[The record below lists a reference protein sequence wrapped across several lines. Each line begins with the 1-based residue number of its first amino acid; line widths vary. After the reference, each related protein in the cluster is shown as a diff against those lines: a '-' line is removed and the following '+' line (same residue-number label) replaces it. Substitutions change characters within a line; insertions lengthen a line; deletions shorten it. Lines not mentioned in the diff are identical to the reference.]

1 MATKTMATNT
11 AKAGGSDDGIP
22 AIFHAVARNRHLI
35 VPISFLALVGVLVV
49 PLPPV
54 VLDVLICLN
63 IAIGAIVLMT
73 TIYMRKPL
81 DFSVF
86 PALLLGTTL
95 FRLVLN
101 VASTRLILSVETKD
115 AKAASSAAG
124 HVIEAFANFVAGHNP
139 VVGAIIFVI
148 LVVVQFVVITKG
160 ATRMSEV
167 AARFTLDA
175 MPGKQMAIDADLS
188 AGTIDEKEARA
199 RRDEI
204 SREADFYGAMDGAS
218 KFVRGDAI
226 AGIIIT
232 LINIVGG
239 FAIAKFQ
246 LGWDA
251 LDAVKTF
258 TLLTIGDGL
267 VSQLPAFLVA
277 IAAGLIVARA
287 GGGKTVGEEIPNQL
301 ASQPMALYLIA
312 GFLGMLTFT
321 PLPTIPL
328 LGAAGLLAGTAY
340 AMQWKARKE
349 SAAAESRARSEAAA
363 KPAEQPKVEELL
375 TVDTLELE
383 IGYALVGLVDS
394 SRGGD
399 LLDRI
404 AGIRRQLAVE
414 LGLVMPSVRIRDNM
428 QLDPNEYRLKIRGAV
443 IASGKVYPD
452 LLMAMDSGLA
462 HGRLEGL
469 ATKEPAFGLDAIW
482 IAPGTRDRAE
492 SANWTVVDATSVLA
506 THISEVVRSHA
517 DELLTREEVA
527 NLIAQL
533 KQKSPK
539 LIEETI
545 PAAVKPSDLQK
556 ILQALLRERVAI
568 RDLETIL
575 ETLAEW
581 IPHTK
586 DHDVLVEYVRNGL
599 RRSICMQYSEADE
612 SGRPRLRC
620 VTMDPALEDTISGYI
635 DRSASGTTFTIPPQ
649 IANRIARA
657 VAETA
662 RPLADL
668 GRPVVV
674 LASPSVRAQVRQI
687 LEPHIAGVAVLGYNE
702 VVRGTDL
709 ESVGLVQLSAAPA
722 NAAQA
727 AGVA

>member
-1 MATKTMATNT
+1 MARTNT
-11 AKAGGSDDGIP
+11 APATDGIP
-22 AIFHAVARNRHLI
+22 PIFHMIARNSHLI
-35 VPISFLALVGVLVV
+35 VPISFLLLVAVLVV
-49 PLPPV
+49 PLPTT
-54 VLDVLICLN
+54 VLDLLLCIN
-63 IAIGAIVLMT
+63 IAIGSIVLMT

-101 VASTRLILSVETKD
+101 VASTRLILSIDSKD
-115 AKAASSAAG
+115 PSTATAAAG
-124 HVIEAFANFVAGHNP
+124 HMIQAFANFVAGSNA
-139 VVGAIIFVI
+139 VVGAIIFII
-148 LVVVQFVVITKG
+148 LVIVQFVVITKG

-188 AGTIDEKEARA
+188 AGTIDEKTARE
-199 RRDEI
+199 RRDEV

-232 LINIVGG
+232 LINVVGG

-246 LGWDA
+246 LGWTATDA
-251 LDAVKTF
+251 MKTF
-258 TLLTIGDGL
+258 MLLAIGDGL

-277 IAAGLIVARA
+277 IASGLIVARA

-301 ASQPMALYLIA
+301 ASQPTALYLIA
-312 GFLGMLTFT
+312 GFLCMLAFT
-321 PLPTIPL
+321 PLPTVPL
-328 LGAAGLLAGTAY
+328 VGASAVLAGTAY
-340 AMQWKARKE
+340 AMQWMVKKRGIGEAMRARDEAARKPVE
-349 SAAAESRARSEAAA
+349 
-363 KPAEQPKVEELL
+363 PPKVEELL
-375 TVDTLELE
+375 SVDTLELE
-383 IGYALVGLVDS
+383 VGYGVVGLVDA

-404 AGIRRQLAVE
+404 AGIRRQLATE

-428 QLDPNEYRLKIRGAV
+428 QLDPNEYRVKIRGAV
-443 IASGKVYPD
+443 VATGMVYPE
-452 LLMAMDSGLA
+452 LLMAMDSGFA
-462 HGRLEGL
+462 HGQLEGIQ
-469 ATKEPAFGLDAIW
+469 TKEPAFGLEAIW
-482 IAPGTRDRAE
+482 IERSLRDRAE
-492 SANWTVVDATSVLA
+492 SSNWTVVDATSVLA
-506 THISEVVRSHA
+506 THLAELVRLHA
-517 DELLTREEVA
+517 DELLTREEVS

-533 KQKSPK
+533 KQKTPK
-539 LIEETI
+539 LVEDLI
-545 PAAVKPSDLQK
+545 PAIVKPSDLQK

-568 RDLETIL
+568 RDLETVV

-599 RRSICMQYSEADE
+599 RRAICAQYSEVDE
-612 SGRPRLRC
+612 RGRARLRC

-635 DRSASGTTFTIPPQ
+635 DRNPSGTTFTIPPQ
-649 IANRIARA
+649 LANRIARS

-662 RPLADL
+662 RPLSDA
-668 GRPVVV
+668 GRRIVV

-687 LEPHIAGVAVLGYNE
+687 LEPHIAEFAVLGYNE
-702 VVRGTDL
+702 VVRGTDV
-709 ESVGLVQLSAAPA
+709 ESVGLVQLTAAPVP
-722 NAAQA
+722 QA
-727 AGVA
+727 AGAA

>member
-1 MATKTMATNT
+1 MPANPTN
-11 AKAGGSDDGIP
+11 DGIP
-22 AIFHAVARNRHLI
+22 PIFHAVARNSHLI
-35 VPISFLALVGVLVV
+35 VPLSFLALVGVLVV
-49 PLPPV
+49 PLPPAI
-54 VLDVLICLN
+54 LDLLICVN

-95 FRLVLN
+95 LRLVLN
-101 VASTRLILSVETKD
+101 VASTRLILSIESKD
-115 AKAASSAAG
+115 PTTATAAAG
-124 HVIEAFANFVAGHNP
+124 HVIQAFANFVAGSNA

-148 LVVVQFVVITKG
+148 LVIVQFVVITKG

-188 AGTIDEKEARA
+188 AGTIDEKTARE
-199 RRDEI
+199 RRDEV

-251 LDAVKTF
+251 ADAMKTF
-258 TLLTIGDGL
+258 MLLAIGDGL

-277 IAAGLIVARA
+277 IASGLIVARA

-301 ASQPMALYLIA
+301 AAQPIALYLIA
-312 GFLGMLTFT
+312 GFLGLLSLT

-328 LGAAGLLAGTAY
+328 LGAALLLAGTAY
-340 AMQWKARKE
+340 AMQWTKRKKAI
-349 SAAAESRARSEAAA
+349 ADAGRARDEASRR
-363 KPAEQPKVEELL
+363 PVEPPKVEELL

-383 IGYALVGLVDS
+383 VGYAIVGLVDA
-394 SRGGD
+394 SRGGN

-404 AGIRRQLAVE
+404 AGIRRNLAAE

-428 QLDPNEYRLKIRGAV
+428 QLDPNEYRVKIRGATV
-443 IASGKVYPD
+443 ASGAVYPE

-462 HGRLEGL
+462 SGKLEGI
-469 ATKEPAFGLDAIW
+469 ATREPAFGLDATW
-482 IAPGTRDRAE
+482 IEPSLRSRAE

-506 THISEVVRSHA
+506 THMSEIVKNHA
-517 DELLTREEVA
+517 DELLTREEVS
-527 NLIAQL
+527 NLVAQL

-539 LIEETI
+539 LVEDLMPSI
-545 PAAVKPSDLQK
+545 VKASDLQK

-568 RDLETIL
+568 RDLETIV

-599 RRSICMQYSEADE
+599 RRSICAQFSEIDE
-612 SGRPRLRC
+612 RGRARLRC

-635 DRSASGTTFTIPPQ
+635 DRSPSGTTFTIPPQ
-649 IANRIARA
+649 LANRIARA

-662 RPLADL
+662 RPLLDE
-668 GRPVVV
+668 GRKVVV
-674 LASPSVRAQVRQI
+674 LASPSVRAQVRQV
-687 LEPHIAGVAVLGYNE
+687 LEPHIADCAVLGYNE
-702 VVRGTDL
+702 VVRGTDV
-709 ESVGLVQLSAAPA
+709 ESVGLVQLAAPA
-722 NAAQA
+722 QPQHAVAGAA
-727 AGVA
+727 

>member
-1 MATKTMATNT
+1 MASA
-11 AKAGGSDDGIP
+11 APSPAADGVP
-22 AIFHAVARNRHLI
+22 AIFHAIARHRHLI
-35 VPISFLALVGVLVV
+35 VPLSFLALVGVLVV
-49 PLPPV
+49 PLPPAM
-54 VLDVLICLN
+54 LDILLCLN
-63 IAIGAIVLMT
+63 IALTAIVLMT

-101 VASTRLILSVETKD
+101 VASTRLILSIETKD
-115 AKAASSAAG
+115 PAQASAAAG
-124 HVIEAFANFVAGHNP
+124 HVIEAFARFVAGSNA
-139 VVGAIIFVI
+139 VVGLIIFVI
-148 LVVVQFVVITKG
+148 LVIVQFVVITKG

-188 AGTIDEKEARA
+188 AGTIDEKTARE

-232 LINIVGG
+232 VINIVGG

-251 LDAVKTF
+251 ASAMKTF
-258 TLLTIGDGL
+258 MLLTIGDGL

-277 IAAGLIVARA
+277 IASGLIVARA

-301 ASQPMALYLIA
+301 ASQPMALYLIG
-312 GFLGMLTFT
+312 GFLALLSFT
-321 PLPTIPL
+321 PLPTLPL
-328 LGAAGLLAGTAY
+328 LTAGTLLAVIAY
-340 AMQWKARKE
+340 SMQWKSRKE
-349 SAAAESRARSEAAA
+349 GAAAEARARQEASR
-363 KPAEQPKVEELL
+363 KPIEPPKVEELL
-375 TVDTLELE
+375 SVDTLELE
-383 IGYALVGLVDS
+383 IGYGVVGLVDA

-399 LLDRI
+399 LLERI

-428 QLDPNEYRLKIRGAV
+428 QLDANEYRLKIRGAV
-443 IASGKVYPD
+443 VASGKVYPE

-462 HGRLEGL
+462 HGRLEGI

-482 IAPGTRDRAE
+482 IARGLREKAE
-492 SANWTVVDATSVLA
+492 ASNWTVVDASSVLA
-506 THISEVVRSHA
+506 THVSEVVRVHA
-517 DELLTREEVA
+517 DELLTREEVS
-527 NLIAQL
+527 NLLAQL

-539 LIEETI
+539 LVEELV
-545 PAAVKPSDLQK
+545 PSVVKPSDLQK

-568 RDLETIL
+568 RDLETVL
-575 ETLAEW
+575 ESLAEW

-599 RRSICMQYSEADE
+599 RRSICMQYTEVDE
-612 SGRPRLRC
+612 RGRARLRC
-620 VTMDPALEDTISGYI
+620 VTMDPAVEDTISGYI
-635 DRSASGTTFTIPPQ
+635 DRTAAGTTFTIPPQ
-649 IANRIARA
+649 LATRIARA

-709 ESVGLVQLSAAPA
+709 ESVGLVQLSAST
-722 NAAQA
+722 AQA
-727 AGVA
+727 QATAGVA

>member
-1 MATKTMATNT
+1 MARTNAVPAT
-11 AKAGGSDDGIP
+11 DGIP
-22 AIFHAVARNRHLI
+22 PIFHMIARNSHLI
-35 VPISFLALVGVLVV
+35 VPISFLLLVAVLVV
-49 PLPPV
+49 PLPTT
-54 VLDVLICLN
+54 VLDLLLCIN

-101 VASTRLILSVETKD
+101 VASTRLILSIESKD
-115 AKAASSAAG
+115 PSTATAAAG
-124 HVIEAFANFVAGHNP
+124 HMIQAFANFVAGSNA
-139 VVGAIIFVI
+139 VVGAIIFII
-148 LVVVQFVVITKG
+148 LVIVQFVVITKG

-188 AGTIDEKEARA
+188 AGTIDEKTARE
-199 RRDEI
+199 RRDEV

-232 LINIVGG
+232 LINVVGG

-246 LGWDA
+246 LGWTASDA
-251 LDAVKTF
+251 MKTF
-258 TLLTIGDGL
+258 MLLAIGDGL

-277 IAAGLIVARA
+277 IASGLIVARA

-312 GFLGMLTFT
+312 GFLCMLAFT
-321 PLPTIPL
+321 PLPTVPL
-328 LGAAGLLAGTAY
+328 VGAALFLAGTAY
-340 AMQWKARKE
+340 AMQWMAKKRGIGEAMRARDEAARKPVE
-349 SAAAESRARSEAAA
+349 
-363 KPAEQPKVEELL
+363 PPKVEELL
-375 TVDTLELE
+375 SVDTLELE
-383 IGYALVGLVDS
+383 VGYGVVGLVDA

-404 AGIRRQLAVE
+404 AGIRRQLATE

-428 QLDPNEYRLKIRGAV
+428 QLDPNEYRVKIRGAV
-443 IASGKVYPD
+443 VATGMVYPE
-452 LLMAMDSGLA
+452 LLMAMDSGFA
-462 HGRLEGL
+462 HGQLEGIQ
-469 ATKEPAFGLDAIW
+469 TKEPAFGLEATW
-482 IAPGTRDRAE
+482 IERSLRDRAE
-492 SANWTVVDATSVLA
+492 SSNWTVVDATSVLA
-506 THISEVVRSHA
+506 THLAELVRLHA
-517 DELLTREEVA
+517 DELLTREEVS

-533 KQKSPK
+533 KQKTPK
-539 LIEETI
+539 LVEDLI
-545 PAAVKPSDLQK
+545 PAIVKPSDLQK

-568 RDLETIL
+568 RDLETVV

-599 RRSICMQYSEADE
+599 RRAICAQYSEVDE
-612 SGRPRLRC
+612 RGRARLRC

-635 DRSASGTTFTIPPQ
+635 DRNPSGTTFTIPPQ
-649 IANRIARA
+649 LANRIARS

-662 RPLADL
+662 RPLSDA
-668 GRPVVV
+668 GRRIVV

-687 LEPHIAGVAVLGYNE
+687 LEPHIAEFAVLGYNE
-702 VVRGTDL
+702 VVRGTDV
-709 ESVGLVQLSAAPA
+709 ESVGLVQLTAAPVP
-722 NAAQA
+722 QA
-727 AGVA
+727 AGAA

>member
-1 MATKTMATNT
+1 MARANAAPAT
-11 AKAGGSDDGIP
+11 DGIP
-22 AIFHAVARNRHLI
+22 PIFHTIARNSHLI
-35 VPISFLALVGVLVV
+35 VPISFLLLVAVLVV
-49 PLPPV
+49 PLPTT
-54 VLDVLICLN
+54 VLDLLLCIN

-101 VASTRLILSVETKD
+101 VASTRLILSIDSKD
-115 AKAASSAAG
+115 PSTATAAAG
-124 HVIEAFANFVAGHNP
+124 HMIQAFANFVAGSNA
-139 VVGAIIFVI
+139 VVGAIIFII
-148 LVVVQFVVITKG
+148 LVIVQFVVITKG

-188 AGTIDEKEARA
+188 AGTIDEKTARE
-199 RRDEI
+199 RRDEV

-246 LGWDA
+246 LGWTASDA
-251 LDAVKTF
+251 MKTF
-258 TLLTIGDGL
+258 MLLAIGDGL

-277 IAAGLIVARA
+277 IASGLIVARA

-312 GFLGMLTFT
+312 GFLCMLAFT
-321 PLPTIPL
+321 PLPTVPL
-328 LGAAGLLAGTAY
+328 VGAALFLAGTAY
-340 AMQWKARKE
+340 AMQWMAKKRGIGEAMRARDEAARKPVE
-349 SAAAESRARSEAAA
+349 
-363 KPAEQPKVEELL
+363 PPKVEELL
-375 TVDTLELE
+375 SVDTLELE
-383 IGYALVGLVDS
+383 VGYGVVGLVDA

-404 AGIRRQLAVE
+404 AGIRRQLATE

-428 QLDPNEYRLKIRGAV
+428 QLDPNEYRVKIRGAV
-443 IASGKVYPD
+443 VATGMVYPE
-452 LLMAMDSGLA
+452 LLMAMDSGFA
-462 HGRLEGL
+462 HGQLEGIQ
-469 ATKEPAFGLDAIW
+469 TKEPAFGLEATW
-482 IAPGTRDRAE
+482 IERSLRDRAE
-492 SANWTVVDATSVLA
+492 SSNWTVVDATSVLA
-506 THISEVVRSHA
+506 THLAELVRLHA
-517 DELLTREEVA
+517 DELLTREEVS

-533 KQKSPK
+533 KQKTPK
-539 LIEETI
+539 LVEDLI
-545 PAAVKPSDLQK
+545 PAIVKPSDLQK

-568 RDLETIL
+568 RDLETVV

-599 RRSICMQYSEADE
+599 RRAICAQYSEVDE
-612 SGRPRLRC
+612 RGRARLRC

-635 DRSASGTTFTIPPQ
+635 DRNPSGTTFTIPPQ
-649 IANRIARA
+649 LANRIARS

-662 RPLADL
+662 RPLSDA
-668 GRPVVV
+668 GRRIVV

-687 LEPHIAGVAVLGYNE
+687 LEPHIAEFAVLGYNE
-702 VVRGTDL
+702 VVRGTDV
-709 ESVGLVQLSAAPA
+709 ESVGLVQLTAAPVP
-722 NAAQA
+722 QA
-727 AGVA
+727 AGAA

>member
-1 MATKTMATNT
+1 
-11 AKAGGSDDGIP
+11 
-22 AIFHAVARNRHLI
+22 
-35 VPISFLALVGVLVV
+35 VLVV
-49 PLPPV
+49 PLPTT
-54 VLDVLICLN
+54 VLDLLLCIN

-101 VASTRLILSVETKD
+101 VASTRLILSIDSKD
-115 AKAASSAAG
+115 PSTATAAAG
-124 HVIEAFANFVAGHNP
+124 HMIQAFANFVAGSNA
-139 VVGAIIFVI
+139 VVGAIIFII
-148 LVVVQFVVITKG
+148 LVIVQFVVITKG

-188 AGTIDEKEARA
+188 AGTIDEKTARE
-199 RRDEI
+199 RRDEV

-246 LGWDA
+246 LGWTASDA
-251 LDAVKTF
+251 MKTF
-258 TLLTIGDGL
+258 MLLAIGDGL

-277 IAAGLIVARA
+277 IASGLIVARA

-312 GFLGMLTFT
+312 GFLCMLAFT
-321 PLPTIPL
+321 PLPTVPL
-328 LGAAGLLAGTAY
+328 VGAALFLAGTAY
-340 AMQWKARKE
+340 AMQWMAKKRGIGEAMRARDEAARKPVE
-349 SAAAESRARSEAAA
+349 
-363 KPAEQPKVEELL
+363 PPKVEELL
-375 TVDTLELE
+375 SVDTLELE
-383 IGYALVGLVDS
+383 VGYGVVGLVDA

-404 AGIRRQLAVE
+404 AGIRRQLATE

-428 QLDPNEYRLKIRGAV
+428 QLDPNEYRVKIRGAV
-443 IASGKVYPD
+443 VATGMVYPE
-452 LLMAMDSGLA
+452 LLMAMDSGFA
-462 HGRLEGL
+462 HGQLEGIQ
-469 ATKEPAFGLDAIW
+469 TKEPAFGLEATW
-482 IAPGTRDRAE
+482 IERSLRDRAE
-492 SANWTVVDATSVLA
+492 SSNWTVVDATSVLA
-506 THISEVVRSHA
+506 THLAELVRLHA
-517 DELLTREEVA
+517 DELLTREEVS

-533 KQKSPK
+533 KQKTPK
-539 LIEETI
+539 LVEDLI
-545 PAAVKPSDLQK
+545 PAIVKPSDLQK

-568 RDLETIL
+568 RDLETVV

-599 RRSICMQYSEADE
+599 RRAICAQYSEVDE
-612 SGRPRLRC
+612 RGRARLRC

-635 DRSASGTTFTIPPQ
+635 DRNPSGTTFTIPPQ
-649 IANRIARA
+649 LANRIARS

-662 RPLADL
+662 RPLSDA
-668 GRPVVV
+668 GRRIVV

-687 LEPHIAGVAVLGYNE
+687 LEPHIAEFAVLGYNE
-702 VVRGTDL
+702 VVRGTDV
-709 ESVGLVQLSAAPA
+709 ESVGLVQLTAAPVP
-722 NAAQA
+722 QA
-727 AGVA
+727 AGAA

>member
-1 MATKTMATNT
+1 MATASAT
-11 AKAGGSDDGIP
+11 SDGIP
-22 AIFHAVARNRHLI
+22 AIFHTVARHRHLI
-35 VPISFLALVGVLVV
+35 VPVSFLLLVGVLVV
-49 PLPPV
+49 PLPPA
-54 VLDVLICLN
+54 VLDLLLCVN

-101 VASTRLILSVETKD
+101 VASTRLILSIETKD
-115 AKAASSAAG
+115 PAQASTAAG
-124 HVIEAFANFVAGHNP
+124 HVIQAFANFVAGSNA

-148 LVVVQFVVITKG
+148 LVIVQFVVITKG

-188 AGTIDEKEARA
+188 AGTIDEKTARD
-199 RRDEI
+199 RREEI

-232 LINIVGG
+232 LINIIGG

-251 LDAVKTF
+251 ADAMKTF
-258 TLLTIGDGL
+258 MLLSIGDGL

-277 IAAGLIVARA
+277 IASGLIVARA

-301 ASQPMALYLIA
+301 ASQPAALYLIA
-312 GFLGMLTFT
+312 GFLGLLSFT
-321 PLPTIPL
+321 PLPTLPL
-328 LGAAGLLAGTAY
+328 IGAAIMLGGTAY
-340 AMQWKARKE
+340 AMQWKSKKE
-349 SAAAESRARSEAAA
+349 TAAAEVRARSEAAR
-363 KPAEQPKVEELL
+363 KPVEPPKVEELL

-383 IGYALVGLVDS
+383 IGYGVVGLVDAG
-394 SRGGD
+394 RGGD
-399 LLDRI
+399 LLERI
-404 AGIRRQLAVE
+404 AGIRRHLAVE

-443 IASGKVYPD
+443 VASGKVYPD

-462 HGRLEGL
+462 HGRLEGIQ
-469 ATKEPAFGLDAIW
+469 TKEPAFGLDAIW
-482 IAPGTRDRAE
+482 IARGMRERAE
-492 SANWTVVDATSVLA
+492 NANWTVVDATSVLA
-506 THISEVVRSHA
+506 THISEVVKSHA
-517 DELLTREEVA
+517 DELLTREEVS
-527 NLIAQL
+527 NLLAQL
-533 KQKSPK
+533 KQKTPK
-539 LIEETI
+539 LVEELV
-545 PAAVKPSDLQK
+545 PSLVKPSDLQK
-556 ILQALLRERVAI
+556 ILQSLLRERVAI
-568 RDLETIL
+568 RDLETII
-575 ETLAEW
+575 ETMAEW

-599 RRSICMQYSEADE
+599 RRSICMQYTEVDDR
-612 SGRPRLRC
+612 GRPRLRC

-635 DRSASGTTFTIPPQ
+635 DRTASGTTFTIPPQ

-709 ESVGLVQLSAAPA
+709 ESVGLVQLANSGAQPAAA
-722 NAAQA
+722 S
-727 AGVA
+727 GVA

>member
-1 MATKTMATNT
+1 M
-11 AKAGGSDDGIP
+11 I
-22 AIFHAVARNRHLI
+22 ARNSHLI
-35 VPISFLALVGVLVV
+35 VPISFLLLVAVLVV
-49 PLPPV
+49 PLPTT
-54 VLDVLICLN
+54 VLDLLLCIN

-101 VASTRLILSVETKD
+101 VASTRLILSIDSKD
-115 AKAASSAAG
+115 PSTATAAAG
-124 HVIEAFANFVAGHNP
+124 HMIQAFANFVAGSNA
-139 VVGAIIFVI
+139 VVGAIIFII
-148 LVVVQFVVITKG
+148 LVIVQFVVITKG

-188 AGTIDEKEARA
+188 AGTIDEKTARE
-199 RRDEI
+199 RRDEV

-232 LINIVGG
+232 LINVVGG

-246 LGWDA
+246 LGWTASDA
-251 LDAVKTF
+251 MKTF
-258 TLLTIGDGL
+258 MLLAIGDGL

-277 IAAGLIVARA
+277 IASGLIVARA

-312 GFLGMLTFT
+312 GFLCMLAFT
-321 PLPTIPL
+321 PLPTVPL
-328 LGAAGLLAGTAY
+328 VGAALFLAGTAY
-340 AMQWKARKE
+340 AMQWMAKKRGIGEAMRARDEAARKPVE
-349 SAAAESRARSEAAA
+349 
-363 KPAEQPKVEELL
+363 PPKVEELL
-375 TVDTLELE
+375 SVDTLELE
-383 IGYALVGLVDS
+383 VGYGVVGLVDA

-404 AGIRRQLAVE
+404 AGIRRQLATE

-428 QLDPNEYRLKIRGAV
+428 QLDPNEYRVKIRGAV
-443 IASGKVYPD
+443 VATGMVYPE
-452 LLMAMDSGLA
+452 LLMAMDSGFA
-462 HGRLEGL
+462 HGQLEGIQ
-469 ATKEPAFGLDAIW
+469 TKEPAFGLEATW
-482 IAPGTRDRAE
+482 IERSLRDRAE
-492 SANWTVVDATSVLA
+492 SSNWTVVDATSVLA
-506 THISEVVRSHA
+506 THLAELVRLHA
-517 DELLTREEVA
+517 DELLTREEVS

-533 KQKSPK
+533 KQKTPK
-539 LIEETI
+539 LVEDLI
-545 PAAVKPSDLQK
+545 PAIVKPSDLQK

-568 RDLETIL
+568 RDLETVV

-599 RRSICMQYSEADE
+599 RRAICAQYSEVDE
-612 SGRPRLRC
+612 RGRARLRC

-635 DRSASGTTFTIPPQ
+635 DRNPSGTTFTIPPQ
-649 IANRIARA
+649 LANRIARS

-662 RPLADL
+662 RPLSDA
-668 GRPVVV
+668 GRRIVV

-687 LEPHIAGVAVLGYNE
+687 LEPHIAEFAVLGYNE
-702 VVRGTDL
+702 VVRGTDV
-709 ESVGLVQLSAAPA
+709 ESVGLVQLTAAPVP
-722 NAAQA
+722 QA
-727 AGVA
+727 AGAA

>member
-1 MATKTMATNT
+1 MAST
-11 AKAGGSDDGIP
+11 AVSSNDGLP
-22 AIFHAVARNRHLI
+22 VIFHLIARHRHLI
-35 VPISFLALVGVLVV
+35 VPLSFLGLVGVLVV
-49 PLPPV
+49 PLPPAI
-54 VLDVLICLN
+54 LDLLICLN

-73 TIYMRKPL
+73 TIYMRRPL

-101 VASTRLILSVETKD
+101 VASTRLILSIETKD
-115 AKAASSAAG
+115 PVAASAAAG
-124 HVIEAFANFVAGHNP
+124 HVIEAFANFVAGNNA
-139 VVGAIIFVI
+139 VVGAITFII
-148 LVVVQFVVITKG
+148 LVIVQFVVITKG

-232 LINIVGG
+232 IINIVGG

-251 LDAVKTF
+251 ADAMKTF
-258 TLLTIGDGL
+258 MLLTIGDGL

-277 IAAGLIVARA
+277 IASGLIVARA

-301 ASQPMALYLIA
+301 ASQPMALYLIG
-312 GFLGMLTFT
+312 GFLILLSFT

-328 LGAAGLLAGTAY
+328 MSAGILLGVIAY
-340 AMQWKARKE
+340 AIQWKARKQKE
-349 SAAAESRARSEAAA
+349 IAEISARSEAAR
-363 KPAEQPKVEELL
+363 KPVEQPKVEELL

-383 IGYALVGLVDS
+383 IGYAVVGLVDA

-399 LLDRI
+399 LLERI
-404 AGIRRQLAVE
+404 AGIRRHLAVE

-428 QLDPNEYRLKIRGAV
+428 QLDPNEYRVKIRGAV
-443 IASGKVYPD
+443 VASGKVYPE

-462 HGRLEGL
+462 HGKLEGI
-469 ATKEPAFGLDAIW
+469 ATKEPAFGLEAIW
-482 IAPGTRDRAE
+482 ITRGLREKAE
-492 SANWTVVDATSVLA
+492 NSNWTVVDATSVLA
-506 THISEVVRSHA
+506 THLSEVVRVHA
-517 DELLTREEVA
+517 DELLTREEVS
-527 NLIAQL
+527 NLLAQL
-533 KQKSPK
+533 KQKTPK
-539 LIEETI
+539 LVEELVPGI
-545 PAAVKPSDLQK
+545 VKPSDLQK

-568 RDLETIL
+568 RDLETVI

-599 RRSICMQYSEADE
+599 RRSICMQFTEVDE
-612 SGRPRLRC
+612 RGRPRLRC
-620 VTMDPALEDTISGYI
+620 VTMDPALEDVISGYI
-635 DRSASGTTFTIPPQ
+635 DRSPSGTTFTIPPQ
-649 IANRIARA
+649 LATRIARA
-657 VAETA
+657 VAESA
-662 RPLADL
+662 RPLADV
-668 GRPVVV
+668 GRPIVV

-709 ESVGLVQLSAAPA
+709 ESVGLVQLPQSSSQH
-722 NAAQA
+722 QA
-727 AGVA
+727 SAGVA